1 MKKIL
6 RISLIL
12 LLVLSLLVVCV
23 LPAFAAAD
31 GNGKIDRQ
39 IYTLAQRGMPEIPI
53 TIHLYSALDADE
65 MIGRVNRDA
74 VSKALEEKTG
84 KEALLA
90 DWHAAEAAVRALL
103 SDNAA
108 TIIENYLSARNIDRE
123 KIWYCGVLK
132 PYIYMTATLAEIE
145 TIAQDEEVVCISCNM
160 QADTIAVPAVE
171 GLTRCESFITVKDA
185 VAEISAYI
193 ATTDAQYSI
202 KVELQ
207 QKADAKYRTVSRQ
220 SVEYGVDVPADDNG
234 STSHDET
241 PNVWQFA
248 VSSDGDY
255 RARTVFAAAGQTVVV
270 YSYPNQDSH
279 QGDDVNGDGRINST
293 DARITLRAAARLDT
307 LSESERL
314 AADTDG
320 DGAVTAADARNILRM
335 AARLG

>member
-234 STSHDET
+234 STSHD
-241 PNVWQFA
+241 
-248 VSSDGDY
+248 Y